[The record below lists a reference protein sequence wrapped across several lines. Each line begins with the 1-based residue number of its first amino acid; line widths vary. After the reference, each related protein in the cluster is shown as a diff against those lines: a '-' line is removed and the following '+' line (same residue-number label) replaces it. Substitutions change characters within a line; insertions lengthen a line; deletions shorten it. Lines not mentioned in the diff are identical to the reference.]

1 MPSDLKTSM
10 FVAASGMRA
19 QGARIRTISEN
30 VANANS
36 GPEKPDGEPYRRR
49 LVTFKNVFDRAL
61 EADLVKVSRVK
72 EDKSRFRLHY
82 DPNHPAA
89 NENGYVKMPNVNS
102 LIEMVD
108 MREAQRSYQA
118 NLNMVDSS
126 RSMIMA
132 TIDLLR

>member
-1 MPSDLKTSM
+1 
-10 FVAASGMRA
+10 MRA

-36 GPEKPDGEPYRRR
+36 GPEKPGGESYRRR

-61 EADLVKVSRVK
+61 EADLVKVSRLK
-72 EDKSRFRLHY
+72 EDKSDFRLHY

-89 NENGYVKMPNVNS
+89 DKDGYVKMPNVNS

>member
-1 MPSDLKTSM
+1 MPSDLETSM

-19 QGARIRTISEN
+19 QGTRIRTISEN

-36 GPEKPDGEPYRRR
+36 GPEKLGGEPYRRR
-49 LVTFKNVFDRAL
+49 VVTFKNLFDRAI
-61 EADLVKVSRVK
+61 EADLVKVSQIR
-72 EDKSRFRLHY
+72 EDKSDFKLNH

-89 NENGYVKMPNVNS
+89 DKDGYVKMPNVNS
-102 LIEMVD
+102 LVEMVD

-126 RSMIMA
+126 RAMIMA

>member
-1 MPSDLKTSM
+1 M
-10 FVAASGMRA
+10 FA
-19 QGARIRTISEN
+19 
-30 VANANS
+30 
-36 GPEKPDGEPYRRR
+36 
-49 LVTFKNVFDRAL
+49 RAL

-82 DPNHPAA
+82 DPTPPAA

>member
-1 MPSDLKTSM
+1 MFYFYRSITSIFS
-10 FVAASGMRA
+10 FVFKIIIY
-19 QGARIRTISEN
+19 IRKLL
-30 VANANS
+30 
-36 GPEKPDGEPYRRR
+36 G
-49 LVTFKNVFDRAL
+49 
-61 EADLVKVSRVK
+61 K

-102 LIEMVD
+102 LIEMFD
-108 MREAQRSYQA
+108 MREAQRLYQA

>member
-19 QGARIRTISEN
+19 QGTRIRTISEN

-36 GPEKPDGEPYRRR
+36 GPDKLGGEPYRRR
-49 LVTFKNVFDRAL
+49 VVTFKNVFDRAM
-61 EADLVKVSRVK
+61 EAELVKVKRVR
-72 EDKSRFRLHY
+72 EDKSDFKLVF

-89 NENGYVKMPNVNS
+89 NKDGYVQMPNVNT

-108 MREAQRSYQA
+108 LREAQRSYEA
-118 NLNMVDSS
+118 NLSMVDSS
-126 RSMIMA
+126 KRMIQR

>member
-10 FVAASGMRA
+10 LIAASGMRA
-19 QGARIRTISEN
+19 QGTRIRTIAEN

-36 GPEKPDGEPYRRR
+36 GPDEIGADPYRRR
-49 LVTFKNVFDRAL
+49 VVTFRNELDRAVDAQLVRVKNVREDPSDFK
-61 EADLVKVSRVK
+61 LV
-72 EDKSRFRLHY
+72 Y

-89 NENGYVKMPNVNS
+89 NKDGYVKMPNVNS

-108 MREAQRSYQA
+108 LREAQRSYEA
-118 NLNMVDSS
+118 NLSMIDQS
-126 RSMIMA
+126 RSLILQ